1 MRFAG
6 TAGDSAGSP
15 MASLTT
21 RERSLLALLRGR
33 GPLPRSDIARLM
45 DLSGPAVF
53 RATEDLARLGLV
65 EIGPGV
71 IQGRGQPSALASLN
85 AGAFLTA
92 GLAVMSDR
100 AEAVLMDLSGA
111 IIGADEVSAPGMQ
124 CDAIADNLQA
134 FITYVCSKRG
144 IPPDRVGAV
153 GVAVAGYFIREGTML
168 NTSPELDDW
177 ALVEFRTRMAARL
190 GRPVEIENVAR
201 AAAVGE
207 AILGVGRWA
216 PSFAYLNIA
225 AGLGCGIIVDG
236 ELMRGR
242 WGNAGEIGALPER
255 LGAVKP
261 TLERLCE
268 ILAENGVAT
277 DGVGDMLA
285 AYQASWPGLDQ
296 WIAEAAPALS
306 TLALI
311 LHYTL
316 DLDAVVIG
324 GRLPPDL
331 AQRLVEAITW
341 LDDDRPARRGKPL
354 PRPRIVAAELTAQS
368 AAIGAASVPLK
379 RLFFSPP
386 ASTETG

>member
-1 MRFAG
+1 
-6 TAGDSAGSP
+6 
-15 MASLTT
+15 
-21 RERSLLALLRGR
+21 
-33 GPLPRSDIARLM
+33 
-45 DLSGPAVF
+45 
-53 RATEDLARLGLV
+53 
-65 EIGPGV
+65 
-71 IQGRGQPSALASLN
+71 
-85 AGAFLTA
+85 
-92 GLAVMSDR
+92 
-100 AEAVLMDLSGA
+100 
-111 IIGADEVSAPGMQ
+111 
-124 CDAIADNLQA
+124 
-134 FITYVCSKRG
+134 
-144 IPPDRVGAV
+144 V
-153 GVAVAGYFIREGTML
+153 GVAVAGYFIGDGTRL

-255 LGAVKP
+255 LGAIKP

-277 DGVGDMLA
+277 DGIGDMLA
-285 AYQASWPGLDQ
+285 AYQAGWPGLDQ

-306 TLALI
+306 TLVLI

-386 ASTETG
+386 ASTEAA